1 MGEEAGSRMR
11 RQDRT
16 ILWRRSNTTNGI
28 DGENFGGRRLEAK
41 GGKKGRIGAIKESTT
56 RREGNRKKRR
66 NKNLSRGGEKRKKQK
81 KT

>member
-16 ILWRRSNTTNGI
+16 IPWRRSLTTNGI

-41 GGKKGRIGAIKESTT
+41 GGKKKKMKNAVPVTQK
-56 RREGNRKKRR
+56 RKNQKGEED
-66 NKNLSRGGEKRKKQK
+66 KNENSRGNEEK
-81 KT
+81 